1 MRHSSQSLT
10 KVVVSV
16 LGLLALVGFG
26 TPREAAA
33 DEVFD
38 WNVTGFDATV
48 AGGQNNVVISRTMAM
63 MHLAVHDALN
73 AIDRRYEP
81 YLYEGKAG
89 PSADARAAIA
99 AAARDVLVGVI
110 PGWGNPEQ
118 RAKALTLVDSAHT
131 ATLAKARRAAK
142 E

>member
-81 YLYEGKAG
+81 KQGR
-89 PSADARAAIA
+89 P
-99 AAARDVLVGVI
+99 
-110 PGWGNPEQ
+110 
-118 RAKALTLVDSAHT
+118 LTPVRPLLLRP
-131 ATLAKARRAAK
+131 ATSWSG
-142 E
+142 